1 MIGISRSL
9 AVIVGIG
16 ALVQAGDAAASGFM
30 IRENSAEGL
39 ATAFAGGAS
48 RADEPATV
56 FNNPAGMS
64 FLDGDQTQIGG
75 TAVLPGI
82 HFTGS
87 ASVQP
92 GNIPVPGDNSRQDG
106 QIALVPH
113 AYGTYAINDKWRF
126 GIAITV
132 PFGNTLDYSEN
143 WSGRYVN
150 LKTGVLTADIN
161 PNLSY
166 KITDRVAIAA
176 GFSAQ
181 YFKGELAG
189 AIPQFVAFYPNPA
202 PDAYYRFKADGWGW
216 GYNVGLLAEPFD
228 GTRLGLTYR
237 SRVNHG
243 ISGNLGFS
251 PSTSPLLGLISGP
264 ARTEVDLPAS
274 ITGSITQQI
283 TPDFSLSSDVQFTN
297 WSVFKKVAVISANP
311 TFTFDEEYQDSWM
324 VSVGGV
330 YRFSNMWTFRAG
342 VGWDE
347 TPVRDAFRDVGV
359 PDKDRYMVG
368 AGFSY
373 QITDSVGVD
382 FGYAHYFAAHAT
394 MNESANRIDPFTGAV
409 FLQGTYN
416 NHLDWVSIS
425 LRTKL

>member
-1 MIGISRSL
+1 L
-9 AVIVGIG
+9 AIIVGVG
-16 ALVQAGDAAASGFM
+16 TLAQADQAVASGFM

-39 ATAFAGGAS
+39 ATAFAGAAS

-64 FLDGDQTQIGG
+64 FLEGSQTQIGG
-75 TAVLPGI
+75 TVVLPGI

-92 GNIPVPGDNSRQDG
+92 FGIPVPGDNSRQAG
-106 QIALVPH
+106 QFAFIPH
-113 AYGTYAINDKWRF
+113 AYGTYEINDKWRF

-132 PFGNTLDYSEN
+132 PFGNTVDYSEN

-150 LKTGVLTADIN
+150 IKTGVLTADIN

-166 KITDRVAIAA
+166 KITNRVAIAA

-189 AIPQFVAFYPNPA
+189 AIPQFAIFFPNPA

-237 SRVNHG
+237 SRVNHP
-243 ISGNLGFS
+243 ISGQLGFS
-251 PSTSPLLGLISGP
+251 SSLSPMVGLVTSQATTS
-264 ARTEVDLPAS
+264 VNLPDSVTA
-274 ITGSITQQI
+274 SITQQI
-283 TPDFSLSSDVQFTN
+283 TPEFSLSSDVQFTH
-297 WSVFKKVAVISANP
+297 WSIFKKVVVTSANP

-324 VSVGGV
+324 VSLGGV
-330 YRFSNMWTFRAG
+330 YRFDNQWTFRAG
-342 VGWDE
+342 GGWDE
-347 TPVRDAFRDVGV
+347 TPVRDGFRDVGV
-359 PDKDRYMVG
+359 PDKDRWLLG
-368 AGFSY
+368 AGLGY
-373 QITDSVGVD
+373 QLTDSVGIDVA
-382 FGYAHYFAAHAT
+382 YAHYFAAHAT
-394 MNESANRIDPFTGAV
+394 MNESINRIDPFTGAV
-409 FLQGTYN
+409 FLQGQYN
-416 NHLDWVSIS
+416 NHLDWVSVSI
-425 LRTKL
+425 RTKL